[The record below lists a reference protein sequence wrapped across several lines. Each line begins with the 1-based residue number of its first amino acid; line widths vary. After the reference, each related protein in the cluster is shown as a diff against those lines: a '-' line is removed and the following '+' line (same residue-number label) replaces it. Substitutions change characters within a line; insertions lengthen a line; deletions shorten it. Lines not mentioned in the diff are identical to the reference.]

1 MDHHPLRNMGFE
13 LARVTESTALSAA
26 RWVGLGTRQEVN
38 GAAFATMYDALNMLE
53 IDGVI
58 AYGEEGRLGAPLSL
72 QTGSRIGSGNGPAM
86 DVLANPIDGAGYV
99 VQSLP
104 NAVSALAVLP
114 RGSVWRPRPA
124 VYMEK
129 IVVDQDVAEAL
140 VPECL
145 DAPAGWTIALVA
157 RKKKKPVRDVTVFV
171 LDRPRHQH
179 LVEEIRRSGARLFL
193 RQQGDLT
200 GALLAVSPQCR
211 VDILMGIGGVAEGL
225 LAACAVKSLGGGML
239 GRLAPQTTEERS
251 ALMERGIDPARILQ
265 GDEMISAEEI
275 YAAVTGI
282 TDSPILAGV
291 HFHGKRARTET
302 MILRHETGMRRKLV
316 TDYRL

>member
-13 LARVTESTALSAA
+13 LARVTEATALNAA

-38 GAAFATMYDALNMLE
+38 EAAFAAMHDALDMLE
-53 IDGVI
+53 IDGLL
-58 AYGEEGRLGAPLSL
+58 AYGEEGRLHGPLPL
-72 QTGSRIGSGNGPAM
+72 KTGSRIGSGSGPAM

-99 VQSLP
+99 VESLP
-104 NAVSALAVLP
+104 NAISAVAVLP
-114 RGSVWRPRPA
+114 RGAVWRPAPA

-171 LDRPRHQH
+171 LDRPRHEH
-179 LVEEIRRSGARLFL
+179 LIEEIRRSGARLFL

-200 GALLAVSPQCR
+200 GALLAVSPHCR

-225 LAACAVKSLGGGML
+225 LAACAVKALGGGML
-239 GRLAPQTTEERS
+239 GRLAPQTPEERS
-251 ALMERGIDPARILQ
+251 AVMERGMDPARIFHCH
-265 GDEMISAEEI
+265 EMVSAEEI
-275 YAAVTGI
+275 YMAATGI
-282 TDSPILAGV
+282 TDSPLLAGV

-302 MILRHETGMRRKLV
+302 MILRHETGMRRKMV